1 MRIAFYAP
9 MKPPD
14 HATPSGDVRV
24 ARLLIAALR
33 QAGNRV
39 ELASRLRSWDG
50 TGDARRQAR
59 LAAIGA
65 RSARRLVARYR
76 RVPPGARPNLW
87 FTYHLYHKAPDWIGP
102 EVARALDIPYVV
114 AEASFAPKRAGGP
127 WDQSH
132 RAVAAALGQADAV
145 FHLNIRDSACVDPL
159 LKPGAQSIRLPPF
172 LDVKSFAGPPDRAAL
187 DRIGIASDIPVLLA
201 VAMMRPGD
209 KLASYRV
216 LAAALRTL
224 TGRRWCL
231 VVVGDGP
238 ARAEVEAMFAGL
250 PAGRIKWLGAVAA
263 EALPPYYRAADIFV
277 WPAINEAFGMA
288 ILEAQ
293 AAGLPVVAGQ
303 VGGVPGIVEDG
314 ATAILAPPGDARAFA
329 DAVALLLDEPARRR
343 AMGAAARARAAR
355 VHDLAAAA
363 RTLDATLRALVRR
376 AP

>member
-33 QAGNRV
+33 QAGNQV
-39 ELASRLRSWDG
+39 ELASHLRSWDG
-50 TGDARRQAR
+50 TGDVRRQAR
-59 LAAIGA
+59 LEALGA
-65 RSARRLVARYR
+65 RTAERLIARYR
-76 RVPPGARPNLW
+76 KTPRGARPDLW

-102 EVARALDIPYVV
+102 AVARALDIPYVV

-127 WDQSH
+127 WDRGH

-145 FHLNIRDSACVDPL
+145 FHLNTRDSACVDPL
-159 LKPGAQSIRLPPF
+159 LKPGARAIRLPPF
-172 LDVKSFAGPPDRAAL
+172 LDVKPFAGPPDRAPL
-187 DRIGIASDIPVLLA
+187 DRLGVGHDVPALLA

-216 LAAALRTL
+216 LAAALDQL
-224 TGRRWCL
+224 MDRRWCL

-238 ARAEVEAMFAGL
+238 ARGQVEAAFAGF
-250 PAGRIKWLGAVAA
+250 PPDRVRWLGALKA
-263 EALPPYYRAADIFV
+263 EALPPLYRAADVFV
-277 WPAINEAFGMA
+277 WPAVNEAFGMA

-293 AAGLPVVAGQ
+293 AAGLPAVAGL

-314 ATAILAPPGDARAFA
+314 ATAILVPPNDARSFA

-343 AMGAAARARAAR
+343 ALGAAARARAAR
-355 VHDLAAAA
+355 IHDLGAAA
-363 RTLDATLRALVRR
+363 RTLDAALRSLVYR

>member
-14 HATPSGDVRV
+14 HPTPSGDVRV

-33 QAGNRV
+33 QGGNHV

-50 TGDARRQAR
+50 TGDGRRQAR

-65 RSARRLVARYR
+65 RAARRLIARYR
-76 RVPPGARPNLW
+76 KAPPGARPNVW

-102 EVARALDIPYVV
+102 EVARALGIPYVV

-132 RAVAAALGQADAV
+132 KAVAAALGQADAV
-145 FHLNIRDSACVDPL
+145 FHLNTRDSACVDPL
-159 LKPGAQSIRLPPF
+159 LKPDARAVRLPPF
-172 LDVKSFAGPPDRAAL
+172 LDVKSYAGPPDRKPF
-187 DRIGIASDIPVLLA
+187 DRLGIARDTPVLLA
-201 VAMMRPGD
+201 VAMMRAGD

-224 TGRRWCL
+224 LDRRWCL
-231 VVVGDGP
+231 VAVGDGP
-238 ARAEVEAMFAGL
+238 ARGEVEAAFADL
-250 PAGRIKWLGAVAA
+250 PAGRVKWLGA
-263 EALPPYYRAADIFV
+263 LPGETLPRYYCAADIFV

-293 AAGLPVVAGQ
+293 AAGLPAVAGQ

-314 ATAILAPPGDARAFA
+314 TTAILAPPGDARAFA

-343 AMGAAARARAAR
+343 AMGAAARARAVR
-355 VHDLAAAA
+355 VHDVVAAA
-363 RTLDATLRALVRR
+363 RTLAATLRALVRA

>member
-14 HATPSGDVRV
+14 HPTPSGDVRV

-33 QAGNRV
+33 QGGNHV
-39 ELASRLRSWDG
+39 ELASHLRSWDG
-50 TGDARRQAR
+50 AGDGRRQAR

-65 RSARRLVARYR
+65 RAARRLAARYR
-76 RVPPGARPNLW
+76 KAPPGARPNLW

-127 WDQSH
+127 WDQGH
-132 RAVAAALGQADAV
+132 RAVAAALGQAAAV
-145 FHLNIRDSACVDPL
+145 FHLNTRDSACVDPL
-159 LKPGAQSIRLPPF
+159 LKPGARAIRLPPF
-172 LDVKSFAGPPDRAAL
+172 LDVKSYAKPPDRTVF
-187 DRIGIASDIPVLLA
+187 DRLGIARDTPVLLA

-216 LAAALRTL
+216 LAAALRAL
-224 TGRRWCL
+224 LDRRWRL
-231 VVVGDGP
+231 VVAGDGP
-238 ARAEVEAMFAGL
+238 ARGAVEAAFAGL
-250 PAGRIKWLGAVAA
+250 PAERVKWLGALPGD
-263 EALPPYYRAADIFV
+263 ALPPYYLAADVFV
-277 WPAINEAFGMA
+277 WPAVNEAFGMA

-314 ATAILAPPGDARAFA
+314 ATAILVPPQDARAFA

-343 AMGAAARARAAR
+343 AMGAAARARAVR
-355 VHDLAAAA
+355 VHDVAAAA
-363 RTLDATLRALVRR
+363 RTLDATLRTLARG
-376 AP
+376 AS